1 MLILTRG
8 IEDAVT
14 VTTPLGE
21 QVTVK
26 VLSFPSSNTV
36 RLGFDA
42 PGDFKILRDNA
53 KLRKEREVL

>member
-8 IEDAVT
+8 TEEAVT
-14 VTTPLGE
+14 VTTPRGE

-26 VLSFPSSNTV
+26 ILGFPTKGTV

-42 PGDFKILRDNA
+42 PNDFKILRDNA
-53 KLRKEREVL
+53 KLRMEREV